1 MFHASSVWRTDRSRS
16 TCKNYLTTFSPTY
29 SASLIGYFEDT
40 WVLNSK
46 TFSRQ
51 VSERTTLQ
59 NLWLH
64 RVTVHCYPWMLTAC
78 WDLLNYTV
86 RAGQAN
92 PQDCTNEFITRRL
105 NPLVVVAGADPGSFL
120 GGGAL
125 VSCSTSIPINHIVFF
140 FFFFWQNTNC
150 IRKPQVMSGGGGGG
164 CAPPAPSL

>member
-140 FFFFWQNTNC
+140 FFFFFFG
-150 IRKPQVMSGGGGGG
+150 IIPIVK
-164 CAPPAPSL
+164 